1 MRGVVHRGRSP
12 PRPARPRPRGTSPPP
27 PDGGAFPR
35 SGLADAGRG
44 SAQGEGGVA
53 TPEEGAGAGGD
64 EGTEAVEEP
73 AASGGGAPD
82 SSGVPADARV
92 VFVLGGPGSG
102 KGTQCERLIQK
113 YGVKHLSAGDLLRAE
128 VASGSAVGE
137 ECQALMKEGKL
148 VPTEVTLGLIRKAM
162 AQAEQK
168 TFIIDGFPR
177 AVDQGEAF
185 EAAIK
190 PCEFVLFLDCP
201 KEAMQERLLKRGETS
216 GRADDNLE
224 TIAKRFDTFMEVS
237 MPVMDH
243 FADKV
248 HKVSSVPAP
257 DEVFV
262 EVCKVFQAPGIE
274 PVAVEAV
281 AEPEAEAEAG
291 SEAPTGETDAPAE
304 TEPEP
309 EPEPE
314 TEPELE
320 PEPEPEPFRTI
331 YTQDDVLRYLLKS
344 GLQGTFNEMV
354 AFLATVK
361 PENPL
366 PFLHQHFDNV
376 SARIAPKAT
385 NLFAELVNSAEVAG
399 HFVKLHSIG
408 PGVQEHL
415 DVHLVKEFFEDFVQE
430 LVQQDLPEEPMK
442 MLQQRLAEAAQRVS
456 KV

>member
-1 MRGVVHRGRSP
+1 MRGVVHGGRSP

-27 PDGGAFPR
+27 PDSGAFPR
-35 SGLADAGRG
+35 SGLADARRG
-44 SAQGEGGVA
+44 GAQGEGGVA
-53 TPEEGAGAGGD
+53 TPEEGTGAGGD

-102 KGTQCERLIQK
+102 KGTQCERLIEK

-201 KEAMQERLLKRGETS
+201 KETMQERLLKRGETS

-262 EVCKVFQAPGIE
+262 EVCKVFQARGIE
-274 PVAVEAV
+274 PVEVEAV

-291 SEAPTGETDAPAE
+291 SEAPTGETDVPAE

-309 EPEPE
+309 ELEPEP
-314 TEPELE
+314 EPELE

>member
-1 MRGVVHRGRSP
+1 
-12 PRPARPRPRGTSPPP
+12 
-27 PDGGAFPR
+27 
-35 SGLADAGRG
+35 
-44 SAQGEGGVA
+44 
-53 TPEEGAGAGGD
+53 
-64 EGTEAVEEP
+64 
-73 AASGGGAPD
+73 
-82 SSGVPADARV
+82 VPADARV

-102 KGTQCERLIQK
+102 KGTQCERLIEK

-201 KEAMQERLLKRGETS
+201 KETMQERLLKRGETS

-262 EVCKVFQAPGIE
+262 EVCKVFQARGIE
-274 PVAVEAV
+274 PVEVEAV

-291 SEAPTGETDAPAE
+291 SDAPTGETDVPAE

-309 EPEPE
+309 ELEPEP
-314 TEPELE
+314 EPELE

-366 PFLHQHFDNV
+366 PFLHEHFDNV

>member
-1 MRGVVHRGRSP
+1 MRGVVHGGRSP

-27 PDGGAFPR
+27 PDSGAFPR
-35 SGLADAGRG
+35 SGLADARRG
-44 SAQGEGGVA
+44 GAQGEGGVA
-53 TPEEGAGAGGD
+53 TPEEGTGAGGD

-102 KGTQCERLIQK
+102 KGTQCERLIEK

-201 KEAMQERLLKRGETS
+201 KETMQERLLKRGETS

-262 EVCKVFQAPGIE
+262 EVCKVFQARGIE
-274 PVAVEAV
+274 PVEVEAV

-291 SEAPTGETDAPAE
+291 SEAPTGETDVPAE

-309 EPEPE
+309 ELEPEP
-314 TEPELE
+314 EPELE

-366 PFLHQHFDNV
+366 PFLHEHFDNV

>member
-1 MRGVVHRGRSP
+1 MRGVVHGGRSP

-27 PDGGAFPR
+27 PDSGAFPR
-35 SGLADAGRG
+35 SGLADARRG
-44 SAQGEGGVA
+44 GAQGEGGVA
-53 TPEEGAGAGGD
+53 TPEEGTGAGGD

-102 KGTQCERLIQK
+102 KGTQCERLIEK

-201 KEAMQERLLKRGETS
+201 KETMQERLLKRGETS

-262 EVCKVFQAPGIE
+262 EVCKVFQARGIE
-274 PVAVEAV
+274 PVEVEAV

-291 SEAPTGETDAPAE
+291 SDAPTGETDVPAE

-309 EPEPE
+309 ELEPEP
-314 TEPELE
+314 EPELE

-366 PFLHQHFDNV
+366 PFLHEHFDNV

>member
-1 MRGVVHRGRSP
+1 M
-12 PRPARPRPRGTSPPP
+12 
-27 PDGGAFPR
+27 
-35 SGLADAGRG
+35 
-44 SAQGEGGVA
+44 A
-53 TPEEGAGAGGD
+53 TPEEGTGAGGD

-102 KGTQCERLIQK
+102 KGTQCERLIEK

-201 KEAMQERLLKRGETS
+201 KETMQERLLKRGETS

-262 EVCKVFQAPGIE
+262 EVCKVFQARGIE
-274 PVAVEAV
+274 PVEVEAV

-291 SEAPTGETDAPAE
+291 SEAPTGETDVPAE

-309 EPEPE
+309 ELEPEP
-314 TEPELE
+314 EPELE

-366 PFLHQHFDNV
+366 PFLHEHFDNV

>member
-1 MRGVVHRGRSP
+1 
-12 PRPARPRPRGTSPPP
+12 
-27 PDGGAFPR
+27 
-35 SGLADAGRG
+35 
-44 SAQGEGGVA
+44 VA
-53 TPEEGAGAGGD
+53 TPEEAGGSGGE
-64 EGTEAVEEP
+64 EGTEPVKEP
-73 AASGGGAPD
+73 AAAEGGAPG
-82 SSGVPADARV
+82 STGVPADARV

-102 KGTQCERLIQK
+102 KGTQCERLIEK

-128 VASGSAVGE
+128 VASGSEVGQQ
-137 ECQALMKEGKL
+137 CQEIMKEGKL

-201 KEAMQERLLKRGETS
+201 KETMQERLLKRGETS

-262 EVCKVFQAPGIE
+262 EVCKVFEARGIE
-274 PVAVEAV
+274 PVAAEAAAETEAEADAEAV
-281 AEPEAEAEAG
+281 VATEETPATVQAEAEMGAGVGEGSEEAPSTEAVNEAGALGGAPETAASAEPEPEAEAEA
-291 SEAPTGETDAPAE
+291 
-304 TEPEP
+304 
-309 EPEPE
+309 
-314 TEPELE
+314 
-320 PEPEPEPFRTI
+320 EPEPEPFRTI
-331 YTQDDVLRYLLKS
+331 YTHDDVLRYLLKN

-366 PFLHQHFDNV
+366 PFLHEHFDNV
-376 SARIAPKAT
+376 SDRLAPKAT

-399 HFVKLHSIG
+399 HIVKLHSIG
-408 PGVQEHL
+408 PGVEEHL

-442 MLQQRLAEAAQRVS
+442 ILQQRLAEAAQRVS

>member
-1 MRGVVHRGRSP
+1 MRGVVHGGRSP

-27 PDGGAFPR
+27 PDSGAFRR
-35 SGLADAGRG
+35 SGLADARRG
-44 SAQGEGGVA
+44 GAQGEGGVA
-53 TPEEGAGAGGD
+53 TPEEGTGAGGD

-137 ECQALMKEGKL
+137 ECQALMKE
-148 VPTEVTLGLIRKAM
+148 VTLGLIRKAM

-201 KEAMQERLLKRGETS
+201 KETMQERLLKRGETS

-331 YTQDDVLRYLLKS
+331 YTQDDVLRYLQKS

-366 PFLHQHFDNV
+366 PFLHEHFDNV

>member
-1 MRGVVHRGRSP
+1 
-12 PRPARPRPRGTSPPP
+12 
-27 PDGGAFPR
+27 
-35 SGLADAGRG
+35 
-44 SAQGEGGVA
+44 VA
-53 TPEEGAGAGGD
+53 TPEEGTGAGGD

-102 KGTQCERLIQK
+102 KGTQCERLIEK

-201 KEAMQERLLKRGETS
+201 KETMQERLLKRGETS

-262 EVCKVFQAPGIE
+262 EVCKVFQARGIE
-274 PVAVEAV
+274 PVEVEAV

-291 SEAPTGETDAPAE
+291 SDAPTGETDVPAE

-309 EPEPE
+309 ELEPEP
-314 TEPELE
+314 EPELE

-366 PFLHQHFDNV
+366 PFLHEHFDNV

>member
-1 MRGVVHRGRSP
+1 MRGVVHGGRSP

-27 PDGGAFPR
+27 PDSGAFPR
-35 SGLADAGRG
+35 SGLADARRG
-44 SAQGEGGVA
+44 GAQGEGGVA
-53 TPEEGAGAGGD
+53 TPEEGTGAGGD

-102 KGTQCERLIQK
+102 KGTQCERLIEK

-201 KEAMQERLLKRGETS
+201 KETMQERLLKRGETS

-262 EVCKVFQAPGIE
+262 EVCKVFQARGIE

-291 SEAPTGETDAPAE
+291 SEAPTGETDVPAE

-309 EPEPE
+309 ELEPEP
-314 TEPELE
+314 EPELE

-366 PFLHQHFDNV
+366 PFLHEHFDNV

>member
-1 MRGVVHRGRSP
+1 MGGGARPAPPGPAPVGRPPLRLTAGHFPGPGWLTPGAAARRGRAAW
-12 PRPARPRPRGTSPPP
+12 RPLRRGQ
-27 PDGGAFPR
+27 
-35 SGLADAGRG
+35 
-44 SAQGEGGVA
+44 AQGGN
-53 TPEEGAGAGGD
+53 
-64 EGTEAVEEP
+64 EGTEAVGEP

-82 SSGVPADARV
+82 SSGVPADARA

-102 KGTQCERLIQK
+102 KGTQCERLIEK

-201 KEAMQERLLKRGETS
+201 KETMQERLLKRGETS

-262 EVCKVFQAPGIE
+262 EVCKVFQARGIE
-274 PVAVEAV
+274 PVEVEAV

-291 SEAPTGETDAPAE
+291 SEAPTGETDVPAE

-309 EPEPE
+309 ELEPEP
-314 TEPELE
+314 EPELE

-331 YTQDDVLRYLLKS
+331 YTQDDVLSYLLKS

-366 PFLHQHFDNV
+366 PFLHEHFDNV

>member
-1 MRGVVHRGRSP
+1 MRGVVHGGRSP

-27 PDGGAFPR
+27 PDSGAFPR
-35 SGLADAGRG
+35 SGLADARRG
-44 SAQGEGGVA
+44 GAQGEGGVA
-53 TPEEGAGAGGD
+53 TPEEGTGAGGD

-73 AASGGGAPD
+73 AASGGGAPG

-102 KGTQCERLIQK
+102 KGTQCERLIEK

-201 KEAMQERLLKRGETS
+201 KETMQERLLKRGETS

-262 EVCKVFQAPGIE
+262 EVCKVFQARGIE
-274 PVAVEAV
+274 PVEVEAV

-291 SEAPTGETDAPAE
+291 SDAPTGETDVPAE

-309 EPEPE
+309 ELEPEP
-314 TEPELE
+314 EPELE

-366 PFLHQHFDNV
+366 PFLHEHFDNV

-456 KV
+456 MV